1 MKLYIYVKDDVFKFE
16 VDSIRDNPQTG
27 CASII
32 LTGKSKVKTLAPV
45 DVEKV
50 KSVGEFVEKT
60 VTENRLKQGLEKM
73 VELGHPL
80 DAKSTGEYIKWVM
93 GDVFKEELDTLAES
107 GLTTKDVSGQ
117 MATKIRKFY
126 LENI

>member
-1 MKLYIYVKDDVFKFE
+1 
-16 VDSIRDNPQTG
+16 
-27 CASII
+27 
-32 LTGKSKVKTLAPV
+32 
-45 DVEKV
+45 
-50 KSVGEFVEKT
+50 
-60 VTENRLKQGLEKM
+60 M
-73 VELGHPL
+73 VELGHSL